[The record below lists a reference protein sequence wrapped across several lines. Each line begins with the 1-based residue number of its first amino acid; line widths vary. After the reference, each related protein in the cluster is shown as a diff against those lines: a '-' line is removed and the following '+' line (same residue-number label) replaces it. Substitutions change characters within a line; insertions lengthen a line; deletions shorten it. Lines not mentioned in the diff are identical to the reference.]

1 MCYAVNVNETQSI
14 ITYMEPSMQS
24 EYFINPL
31 NVLREVA
38 FANDEK
44 S

>member
-1 MCYAVNVNETQSI
+1 MCYAVNVKETYSI
-14 ITYMEPSMQS
+14 ITEPSIQS
-24 EYFINPL
+24 EYFINAL

-38 FANDEK
+38 FANDVK